1 MNTLAHKSPLH
12 SKKKNNWRY
21 KVDKSHKI
29 AIYIRVSTEEQAANP
44 EGSIKSQ
51 EQRLRDYVKNQN
63 SERDF
68 GEITRVFVDRA
79 KSGKDTN
86 RVQLQKLLR
95 SVKNQEVSMIL
106 VTEISRLSR
115 SLKDFCSMW
124 ELMRACNCQF
134 ISLRERFNTTT
145 AAGEMVLFSMANFA
159 QFERRQV
166 SERVS
171 ANFLA
176 RAKRGLFNGG
186 SVPFG
191 YKLNPD
197 KKGYLDIDQE
207 SATTVQEVFV
217 TFLKEGSLFS
227 TAKSLNS
234 RGFSIKR
241 LRQGGAPRL
250 GHFTVDNLH
259 GMLTNKSYLG
269 IRVFKENGKPKEV
282 KAVWEAIVDE
292 LTFKRAQ
299 KKLKSNYRRLK
310 GRGNNRYPY
319 LLSGMTFCGQCGDR
333 LPGKSAHGNGGKIA
347 YYEHGWATKR
357 NACLNKEFF
366 KCEPNRVLAKR
377 LEPAVWEKIVELL
390 QNPQMAQKLLE
401 NAKKDHES
409 KGASQQRDKLRVKV
423 RSIEAQIEAL
433 VEHLAKVPKDISP
446 APIYAQMQKLESLKK
461 AGTKGF
467 R

>member
-1 MNTLAHKSPLH
+1 MSLPL
-12 SKKKNNWRY
+12 SAR
-21 KVDKSHKI
+21 
-29 AIYIRVSTEEQAANP
+29 R
-44 EGSIKSQ
+44 
-51 EQRLRDYVKNQN
+51 
-63 SERDF
+63 
-68 GEITRVFVDRA
+68 
-79 KSGKDTN
+79 
-86 RVQLQKLLR
+86 
-95 SVKNQEVSMIL
+95 
-106 VTEISRLSR
+106 R
-115 SLKDFCSMW
+115 SLS
-124 ELMRACNCQF
+124 Q
-134 ISLRERFNTTT
+134 
-145 AAGEMVLFSMANFA
+145 
-159 QFERRQV
+159 
-166 SERVS
+166 
-171 ANFLA
+171 
-176 RAKRGLFNGG
+176 
-186 SVPFG
+186 
-191 YKLNPD
+191 
-197 KKGYLDIDQE
+197 
-207 SATTVQEVFV
+207 
-217 TFLKEGSLFS
+217 
-227 TAKSLNS
+227 
-234 RGFSIKR
+234 
-241 LRQGGAPRL
+241 
-250 GHFTVDNLH
+250 
-259 GMLTNKSYLG
+259 
-269 IRVFKENGKPKEV
+269 
-282 KAVWEAIVDE
+282 
-292 LTFKRAQ
+292 
-299 KKLKSNYRRLK
+299 NYRRLK